1 MPKEPRTKAVIQA
14 LSMRDEILARA
25 ARGVTVL
32 EMIRVLDELVPSRIQ
47 KRLDTMVR
55 EGELA
60 QDGVM
65 YLKPEAL

>member
-1 MPKEPRTKAVIQA
+1 
-14 LSMRDEILARA
+14 MRDEILARA